1 MSPRRPLILV
11 VDDVPMSLEVAR
23 LALLGLGRIATASGG
38 KEALER
44 ARNGRPELVVADV
57 CMPDLDG
64 VALCRAIK
72 SDWELRGTP
81 VILLAPGPGAA
92 EHARAIGAGADDVLA
107 KPIRR
112 PQLIATAARFLQPGG
127 LQGLPRAE
135 MDAPARLRAEQR
147 EGAARVR
154 NVSRGGA
161 FVESDLALAVH
172 SEVALE
178 FALPGTG
185 LRIAPTAR
193 VVWTRVDP
201 DAAGQTGAGLRF
213 VGIDGG
219 SARRLE
225 EYVHERTAR
234 MSAALPSARA

>member
-1 MSPRRPLILV
+1 MSSRRPLILV

-23 LALLGLGRIATASGG
+23 LALLGLGRIVTAASG

-44 ARNGRPELVVADV
+44 TKLERPALVVADL
-57 CMPDLDG
+57 CMPDMDG
-64 VALCRAIK
+64 LALCRAIK

-81 VILLAPGPGAA
+81 VILLASGPGAA

-112 PQLIATAARFLQPGG
+112 PQLISTAGRFLQPGG

-135 MDAPARLRAEQR
+135 VDAPARLRAEQR
-147 EGAARVR
+147 EGMARVR
-154 NVSRGGA
+154 NISRGGA
-161 FVESDLALAVH
+161 FIESELPLAVH
-172 SEVALE
+172 SHVTLE

-193 VVWTRVDP
+193 VVWTRLDT

-234 MSAALPSARA
+234 AGLVLQSAGA